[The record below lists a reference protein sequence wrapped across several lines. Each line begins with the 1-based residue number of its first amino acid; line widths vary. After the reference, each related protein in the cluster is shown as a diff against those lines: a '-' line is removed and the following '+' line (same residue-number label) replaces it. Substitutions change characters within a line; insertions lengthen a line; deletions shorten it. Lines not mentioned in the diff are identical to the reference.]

1 MFNRVIC
8 FRALFA
14 LLIFLALNS
23 IAHADTLAFQT
34 YTQRDG
40 LAADYITSIAFASD
54 GAAWIGTAHGVT
66 RIQDKYWFTYTEAN
80 GLSNSWVKAIAIT
93 PARRVY
99 LATNGGG
106 LDLFDGAT
114 RRTYAAPTIPS
125 NALTTVVLDKQNRV
139 WMGTDGYGIARLDGE
154 TWSTFSLANNY
165 INAIAFDANN
175 NAWAATN
182 RGAFFFDGKTWTP
195 ATGLTNTRV
204 SALAIAPDQKIWF
217 GTDDGV
223 IVYDGKTYRAYKKSD
238 GLADNRVRAIAV
250 EATRVWI
257 GTARG
262 LSVLEAGQWTTYT
275 RADGLADDQINTIA
289 IDAQKNLWVGTA
301 RGLSI
306 LGNLTLARPTTLPV
320 VLVHGWH
327 TADSDEFNDTE
338 FRYLRQYLEADGIPV
353 FYAQGISP
361 YKTLLQNAA
370 TLRDV
375 IADVKTKTG
384 AAQVTLLAFS
394 MGGLNARAY
403 LESTLYQNDVRRA
416 IILGTPQAGVQMW
429 YPLLTREIQDRPD
442 EPSVIELTPEYA
454 ALFNRTHQP
463 RATIPY
469 DLLIGDAREQAGLDL
484 LKIFPANDGLIDVWS
499 AHALTGPQVRRVMNK
514 DVHGWDPS
522 PLIFDLTSYLYPRKT
537 YEQYLRNA
545 FRDPD
550 ARPIG
555 LAAAPVEPIQPRN
568 ITPMNVDTL
577 RTNATI
583 TRTILIDENRAARFI
598 ARWSEGDVALSV
610 RAPDGTLY
618 ASDTV
623 SKSISSNET
632 YVPRVSKKDL
642 LDATYLKAG
651 SANFIGYSIPRAQ
664 VGMWSL
670 VATRLDQARTPIT
683 LTTYADLDAD
693 VRFEVKTDRAWYRPG
708 MPVILEATL
717 SNRDA
722 SADVRAQIEWL
733 GDGKSPRGAP
743 IESVL
748 LHEGAPGFYADAFT
762 NLTRGGYY
770 LARVMARGANY
781 ARERQIIF
789 SISPQTASFVAEVTT
804 HATRNALNLDAAV
817 NVARAGEFAVG
828 VTVRGPRG
836 QLIAALTAPFT
847 LNGGTQNI
855 ALAIPGREIRARGV
869 DGPYTIELILMDA
882 SWAAVQVDELPKPI
896 ITAPYRANDFAE

>member
-1 MFNRVIC
+1 MFNRETHLRVLV
-8 FRALFA
+8 LFA
-14 LLIFLALNS
+14 TLVFVASSVVN
-23 IAHADTLAFQT
+23 ADTLAFQT
-34 YTQRDG
+34 YTQHDG
-40 LAADYITSIAFASD
+40 LASNYITSIAFASD
-54 GAAWIGTAHGVT
+54 GTAWIGTTRGAT
-66 RIQDKYWFTYTEAN
+66 RIQDKYWFAYTDAN
-80 GLSNSWVKAIAIT
+80 GLSNSWVNAITIT

-99 LATNGGG
+99 FATNGG

-114 RRTYAAPTIPS
+114 RRTYTAPAIPS
-125 NALTTVVLDKQNRV
+125 NYLTVVTLDKQNRV
-139 WMGTDGYGIARLDGE
+139 WVGTDGYGIARLDGE
-154 TWSTFSLANNY
+154 TWSKFSLANNY

-175 NAWAATN
+175 NTWVATN
-182 RGAFFFDGKTWTP
+182 RGAFFFDGEAWTP
-195 ATGLTNTRV
+195 TTGVTNTHV
-204 SALAIAPDQKIWF
+204 SSIAIAPDRRIWF

-223 IVYDGKTYRAYKKSD
+223 IVYDGKTHRAYTKTD
-238 GLADNRVRAIAV
+238 GLADNRVRAIAID
-250 EATRVWI
+250 ATRVWV

-262 LSVLEAGQWTTYT
+262 LSVLQAGQWKTYT
-275 RADGLADDQINTIA
+275 RADGLADDQINALA

-306 LGNLTLARPTTLPV
+306 FGNVTLARAYTVPV

-338 FRYLRQYLEADGIPV
+338 FRYIRQYLEADGIPV

-375 IADVKTKTG
+375 IADIKSKTG
-384 AAQVTLLAFS
+384 APQVDVIAFS
-394 MGGLNARAY
+394 MGGLNTRAY

-463 RATIPY
+463 RTTIPY

-499 AHALTGPQVRRVMNK
+499 AHILMGPQVRRITNQ

-545 FRDPD
+545 LRDPD

-555 LAAAPVEPIQPRN
+555 LGAAPVEPIQPRN
-568 ITPMNVDTL
+568 ITPLNVDTL
-577 RTNATI
+577 RASITL

-598 ARWSEGDVALSV
+598 ARWSDGDVALAL

-623 SKSISSNET
+623 SNSISSNET
-632 YVPRVSKKDL
+632 YVPRVGKKDL

-651 SANFIGYSIPRAQ
+651 NGNFIGYSIPRAQ

-670 VATRLDQARTPIT
+670 VATRLDQAKTPIT
-683 LTTYADLDAD
+683 LTLYADLDAD
-693 VRFEVKTDRAWYRPG
+693 IKLDVKTDRAWYRPG
-708 MPVILEATL
+708 MPVVLEATL
-717 SNRDA
+717 SNHDA
-722 SADVRAQIEWL
+722 NADVRAQIEWL
-733 GDGKSPRGAP
+733 GNGKSLRGAP
-743 IESVL
+743 IQSVML
-748 LHEGAPGFYADAFT
+748 QEGAPGFYADAFT

-770 LARVMARGANY
+770 LARVTARGANY

-789 SISPQTASFVAEVTT
+789 SISPQTASFVADVMT
-804 HATRNALNLDAAV
+804 HATRNALNIEAAV
-817 NVARAGEFAVG
+817 NVTRAGEFAIG
-828 VTVRGPRG
+828 AILRGPRG

-847 LNGGTQNI
+847 LNAGTQNI
-855 ALAIPGREIRARGV
+855 ALAIPGREIRARGI
-869 DGPYTIELILMDA
+869 DGPYTLELVLMDA